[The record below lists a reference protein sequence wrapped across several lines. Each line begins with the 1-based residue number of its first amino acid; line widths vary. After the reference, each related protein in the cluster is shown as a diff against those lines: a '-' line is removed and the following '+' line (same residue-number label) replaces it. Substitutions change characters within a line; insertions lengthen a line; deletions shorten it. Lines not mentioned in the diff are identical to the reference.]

1 MCGRKLAHVRRRA
14 DAFFDAPAA
23 PRLSGSHPGNGDTEG
38 GEKEMETHWIVV
50 LVSHLATLLT
60 G

>member
-1 MCGRKLAHVRRRA
+1 VQ
-14 DAFFDAPAA
+14 PEIA
-23 PRLSGSHPGNGDTEG
+23 PRPARRGFLLPGAGSVEAFRVPPATGIR
-38 GEKEMETHWIVV
+38 KEAGKEVETHWIVV